1 MSLRLKQMGRPKKQV
16 NEETLLQMRG
26 EGKYLKE
33 ISKEMGVST
42 TTLSRR
48 IVDLHHKKGILTK
61 HRQLQGLQL
70 TALQARILETIDSKN
85 FEDVSL
91 IELLRA
97 FHVLW
102 KVEKSIQGKES
113 FKVWGL
119 LDHLLALENEP
130 IKRPD
135 QYKT

>member
-1 MSLRLKQMGRPKKQV
+1 MGRPKKQID
-16 NEETLLQMRG
+16 EGRLLEMRG
-26 EGKYLKE
+26 SGEKLKE
-33 ISKEMGVST
+33 ISIRMGISIP
-42 TTLSRR
+42 TLSRR
-48 IVDLHHKKGILTK
+48 LAILRHEKGILTK

-70 TALQARILETIDSKN
+70 TELQARILETIDSKN
-85 FEDVSL
+85 FEDASL

-119 LDHLLALENEP
+119 LDHLQVLES
-130 IKRPD
+130 
-135 QYKT
+135 